1 MPPKKKTAVVGS
13 PVAAEASIVTNNA
26 APSPKVPVL
35 ERSPGVVVKQA
46 QPDADPVVPDFES
59 NSASSPPLSFQHL
72 LHICAYA
79 CAIFVVLRL
88 DVLRAISENILHPT
102 NARAVDTFL
111 PYAVCFFYAAC
122 VFGINYRSRSP
133 LGAVV
138 LTALALL
145 ASWLLCFPSAVA
157 TGYSAVLALKDRIR
171 RDVPSSTP
179 IFEAF
184 DIVVY
189 GAEGSQGSSEN
200 TNTDAASFNY
210 MQCMTKDSVVAA
222 FVTFLFIIVTTCTV
236 LHKRKWIAAFM
247 FTSLSYNLMFRITGI
262 NRFIASSSSDDTCA
276 SVLCSGMEDPLK
288 CAVGSDNL
296 WTIEASEVVVSL
308 LSCLFC
314 LYQPITHVFSG
325 QLPESVK
332 KPLRLA
338 YAASIS
344 LLSLVAILNR
354 RAWLQ
359 HMSDNFADPKL
370 VLFFLRPAFFLLCL
384 ICIEYGVSLCVLKKD
399 SSVMQHYC
407 KNIHQAYMLKL
418 RQLNRF
424 YVDNFVANPEQSA
437 SHQTV
442 LKRSNTVLTYAA
454 AVLSGVILL
463 VLNFID
469 PITGRGG
476 IQHHILEAF
485 WLDFDILIALSGPLT
500 LLFVAAVYAAWLTN
514 G

>member
-1 MPPKKKTAVVGS
+1 MPPKRKTPVVGS
-13 PVAAEASIVTNNA
+13 PAAAEASNVTNNSV
-26 APSPKVPVL
+26 PSPKVP
-35 ERSPGVVVKQA
+35 ERNPSIVVEHA
-46 QPDADPVVPDFES
+46 QPHDDPVAPESES
-59 NSASSPPLSFQHL
+59 NPASSPSLSFQHL

-88 DVLRAISENILHPT
+88 DMLRSISEILLSPT

-133 LGAVV
+133 VGAVS
-138 LTALALL
+138 LTILSLL
-145 ASWLLCFPSAVA
+145 AAWLLCFPSAVA
-157 TGYSAVLALKDRIR
+157 TCYAVVLALKDRIR

-200 TNTDAASFNY
+200 AKTDSASFNY
-210 MQCMTKDSVVAA
+210 MQCITKDSVVAA
-222 FVTFLFIIVTTCTV
+222 FVTFLFIIITVCTV
-236 LHKRKWIAAFM
+236 LHKRKWIVAFM
-247 FTSLSYNLMFRITGI
+247 FSSLSYNVMFRITGI
-262 NRFIASSSSDDTCA
+262 NRFIASSSSDEACA

-288 CAVGSDNL
+288 CVVGSDNL
-296 WTIEASEVVVSL
+296 WTIQASEVVISV

-314 LYQPITHVFSG
+314 LYEPITHVFTG
-325 QLPESVK
+325 QLPDSVK

-338 YAASIS
+338 YAAT
-344 LLSLVAILNR
+344 LSLVSVVLILR
-354 RAWLQ
+354 RVEFLQ
-359 HMSDNFADPKL
+359 HMSDSFADPKL
-370 VLFFLRPAFFLLCL
+370 FLFFLRPVMYLFCL
-384 ICIEYGVSLCVLKKD
+384 VSIEYGVSLCVLKKD
-399 SSVMQHYC
+399 SSVLQRYC
-407 KNIHQAYMLKL
+407 KSIHQAYMLKL
-418 RQLNRF
+418 RQLNKF
-424 YVDNFVANPEQSA
+424 YVDNVVANPEQSA

-442 LKRSNTVLTYAA
+442 LKRSNTVLTYVA
-454 AVLSGVILL
+454 AVLIAMFLL

-476 IQHHILEAF
+476 IQHQILEAF

-500 LLFVAAVYAAWLTN
+500 LLFVAVVYAAWLTN